1 MSEIRSEHQIA
12 KIEVLAK
19 VDYLSDVIS
28 FVGELAKRLGLDKKE
43 AKHLELV
50 TEETCLNVIEHAFDQ
65 EENGVYEVIVERQPG
80 KIVVAVEDQG
90 LPFDFT
96 KFKPDENKGLG
107 MLLMRAFADEI
118 KFMNIGRGG
127 KRVELIKNLTYEEIE
142 ELKTKET
149 EEKKEAPLAP
159 ADEEVTLR
167 LMKPEDAV
175 NMARCIYRSYGYT
188 YGWEFIYYP
197 EKVNELLSSGF
208 LTSCIYVN
216 STNEI
221 VGHFAMVRNSNDDLV
236 AETGMAVTDPRYRG
250 RGLFKNMK
258 LFMAEHAK
266 KIGIRGFYSE
276 AVAVHPYSQKGNI
289 SLGAH
294 ETGVLLGLVPATM
307 FFKKIQTSEKNKR
320 QPAVFFYF
328 KLLDGPVE
336 KLYLPFHH
344 NSMIR
349 KIYDMN
355 KIEREFVAF
364 GDKTKKLKLVKK
376 SQVDVSVKPDHSFAF
391 MKISQYGEDFIE
403 LIKFRLRELC
413 FRKLDCIYIDLP
425 LADPASQ
432 KFCASLE
439 MLGFFF
445 AGIIPEMDKGDVLRL
460 QYLNNVEVDINE
472 IVTASEF
479 GEELANYVR
488 DAYKS
493 MMER

>member
-1 MSEIRSEHQIA
+1 MEENRNENQIA
-12 KIEVLAK
+12 RLIILAK
-19 VDYLSDVIS
+19 VEYLSDVIS
-28 FVGELAKRLGLDKKE
+28 FVGELSRKLGLDKKQ

-50 TEETCLNVIEHAFDQ
+50 TEETCLNVIEHAFDP
-65 EENGVYEVIVERQPG
+65 EENGIYEVCVERQPG
-80 KIVVAVEDQG
+80 KVVIAVEDRG

-96 KFKPDENKGLG
+96 RFEPNENKGLG

-118 KFMNIGRGG
+118 RFVNIGRGG
-127 KRVELIKNLTYEEIE
+127 KRVELIKNLTYEEIQ
-142 ELKTKET
+142 ELKAKED
-149 EEKKEAPLAP
+149 EDKKEAPLAA
-159 ADEEVTLR
+159 ADEQLTLR
-167 LMKPEDAV
+167 LMQPEDAV

-197 EKVNELLSSGF
+197 EKVKELLASGF
-208 LTSCIYVN
+208 LTSCIYLN
-216 STNEI
+216 SQNEI
-221 VGHFAMVRNSNDDLV
+221 VGHFAMIRASRDDLV
-236 AETGMAVTDPRYRG
+236 GETGMAVTDPRYRG

-258 LFMAEHAK
+258 LFMAEHAR

-307 FFKKIQTSEKNKR
+307 FFKKIQTSEKNRR

-328 KLLDGPVE
+328 KLLEGPT
-336 KLYLPFHH
+336 KTIYPPFHH
-344 NSMIR
+344 KSIIR
-349 KIYDMN
+349 KIYSMN
-355 KIEREFVAF
+355 DLKREIVSGKPQDISPKIAE
-364 GDKTKKLKLVKK
+364 K
-376 SQVDVSVKPDHSFAF
+376 SEVDVTVKQEHGFAF
-391 MKISQYGEDFIE
+391 MKIMTFGEDLID

-413 FRKLDCIYIDLP
+413 FRKIDCIYLDLP
-425 LADPASQ
+425 LCDPAGQS
-432 KFCASLE
+432 FCASLE

-445 AGIIPEMDKGDVLRL
+445 AGIIPEMENGDVLRL

-479 GEELANYVR
+479 GEELADYVR
-488 DAYKS
+488 NAYKA